1 MASADQL
8 GFSFRPADRR
18 IWTVRDLVVAVRT
31 HVEREYGDTW
41 VEGEIS
47 NFRAHDSGHLY
58 FTLKD
63 KDAQL
68 RAVMFRSQARLLRF
82 RPENGMQV
90 VLRGRVTIYED
101 RGELQISAEYLEPKG
116 AGALQV
122 AFEQLKAKLEAEGLF
137 DSARKKPIPTLP
149 QRIGIVTSPQAA
161 ALRDIL
167 NILRRRHH
175 TANVVIYPALVQ
187 GEGAAL
193 EVSAGVRYFNKAGN
207 VDVII
212 VARGG
217 GSAEDLAAFN
227 HEGLARTI
235 ATSQIPVISAVGHET
250 DVTIIDF
257 VADLRAPTPSAAA
270 EMVIRS
276 RQEVEDQAEGLRQR
290 LARAIRYRLLMGR
303 QALTELAQHGTFA
316 RMMDGINQ
324 RQQRLDDLRYRLER
338 AQRQLLEQ
346 QRRRFEAAG
355 AVVRHYDVRRMLV
368 GIRKELDARVAAMVA
383 AVRTLLLRRT
393 GRLEQLTGQL
403 EALSPLAILDRGYA
417 LVFDASGKLLKDAAQ
432 VSPGDEIAARL
443 ARGTLSATVKKSNL

>member
-1 MASADQL
+1 MSSTDQL

-31 HVEREYGDTW
+31 HIEREYSDIW

-63 KDAQL
+63 QNAQIK
-68 RAVMFRSQARLLRF
+68 AVMFRSQARLLRF

-90 VLRGRVTIYED
+90 VGRGRVTIYED

-137 DSARKKPIPTLP
+137 DAARKKPIPTLP
-149 QRIGIVTSPQAA
+149 RRIGIVTSPQAA

-167 NILRRRHH
+167 NVLRRRHD
-175 TANVVIYPALVQ
+175 TAGILIFPAQVQ
-187 GEGAAL
+187 GEAAAL
-193 EVSAGVRYFNKAGN
+193 EVSAGIRYFNKASN

-227 HEGLARTI
+227 HEGLARAI
-235 ATSQIPVISAVGHET
+235 AASEIPVISAIGHET
-250 DVTIIDF
+250 DFTIIDF

-270 EMVIRS
+270 ELVIRS
-276 RQEVEDQAEGLRQR
+276 RQEVEEQAEALRQR
-290 LARAIRYRLLMGR
+290 LGRAMRYRLLMGR
-303 QALTELAQHGTFA
+303 QALTELARHGAFA
-316 RMMDGINQ
+316 RMMELINQ
-324 RQQRLDDLRYRLER
+324 RQQKLDDLMYRLER
-338 AQRQLLEQ
+338 SQRQMLEQ
-346 QRRRFEAAG
+346 QRRRWESAA
-355 AVVRHYDVRRMLV
+355 AAVRHYDVRRMLT
-368 GIRKELDARVAAMVA
+368 GIGKEIDARLAAIA
-383 AVRTLLLRRT
+383 AATRRLLLQRRS
-393 GRLEQLTGQL
+393 RLEQLSGQI
-403 EALSPLAILDRGYA
+403 EALSPLAILERGYA
-417 LVFDASGKLLKDAAQ
+417 LVFDSSGRLLKDAAQ
-432 VSPGDEIAARL
+432 VSPGDEILARL
-443 ARGTLSATVKKSNL
+443 LRGIVTAVVKNKTS